1 VVYASP
7 NGLIGLSSNARGSLT
22 TNLFTADEWRPL
34 IPATM
39 HAAVMQGRYFG
50 VFPNETP
57 PRAVI
62 LSRTDP
68 PALSFMELPALC
80 MHVDARN
87 GRLYYVDDRD
97 FKIYLLDDDETSPLN
112 YVWKSKRWFVDQAQT
127 FSLLRVDADY
137 GQVLDQA
144 VYQKA
149 YDTAVAHN
157 QAAFPQPLL
166 GAINETPINTFDVN
180 GSTLW
185 NLPKQGSARTVQV
198 RIDGDD
204 GMNLAN
210 LQLFNLNPIR
220 VPPFKTRQLE
230 ITILGNINVRSV
242 HLATTMEEL
251 KAS

>member
-1 VVYASP
+1 
-7 NGLIGLSSNARGSLT
+7 
-22 TNLFTADEWRPL
+22 
-34 IPATM
+34 
-39 HAAVMQGRYFG
+39 
-50 VFPNETP
+50 
-57 PRAVI
+57 
-62 LSRTDP
+62 
-68 PALSFMELPALC
+68 
-80 MHVDARN
+80 
-87 GRLYYVDDRD
+87 
-97 FKIYLLDDDETSPLN
+97 
-112 YVWKSKRWFVDQAQT
+112 
-127 FSLLRVDADY
+127 
-137 GQVLDQA
+137 
-144 VYQKA
+144 
-149 YDTAVAHN
+149 VAHN